1 MSIDFFF
8 FFRHNQNYRFI
19 PTTSSSISSMAGPS
33 FNNDQAIAQ
42 QHAASTSTSRPSTSK
57 MGISSSSNSHIL
69 SSSADVRHQSPK
81 EANNLSDSVSQS
93 QAQPRVV
100 ASVNMHGEISN
111 PPSPLGGRAAANTSS
126 NNAQQRPDSPQAG
139 PSGLKRHHE
148 AMSDPSSSASS
159 SSASGSGGAAEA
171 KQRRQSYDSQPG
183 PSGLQP
189 RLGGHSMSNPRQ
201 PAAGGSQPMTFMA
214 MARQLAGRS
223 SAAQPAPQ
231 RPIQQHQQA
240 LPQVAAILPRVSPAP
255 APRVAPAPAHQPPPS
270 NLNVA
275 SSSEAVPID
284 NGDSD
289 DDEYAV
295 QHLDDDSNL
304 VPPHTPADNYLI
316 SSSTGVNDSIPPT
329 PVDVHGDGDLSGEL
343 KFHIVQ
349 I

>member
-1 MSIDFFF
+1 
-8 FFRHNQNYRFI
+8 
-19 PTTSSSISSMAGPS
+19 MATS

-42 QHAASTSTSRPSTSK
+42 QHAASTSRPSTSK
-57 MGISSSSNSHIL
+57 MGISSSSNSNSHIL

-93 QAQPRVV
+93 QALPRVV

-111 PPSPLGGRAAANTSS
+111 PPSPLGGRAANTS

-159 SSASGSGGAAEA
+159 SSASGSGAAEA

-189 RLGGHSMSNPRQ
+189 RLGPMPTPRQ
-201 PAAGGSQPMTFMA
+201 PPAGGSQPMTFMA
-214 MARQLAGRS
+214 MAKALAGRS
-223 SAAQPAPQ
+223 GAAQPAPQ
-231 RPIQQHQQA
+231 RPIQQHQQV
-240 LPQVAAILPRVSPAP
+240 LPQVAPP
-255 APRVAPAPAHQPPPS
+255 PRVAPAPAHQPPPS

-289 DDEYAV
+289 DDEYAI
-295 QHLDDDSNL
+295 QHHDDDSNL

-329 PVDVHGDGDLSGEL
+329 PVDVHGDGDLSGEIL
-343 KFHIVQ
+343 RHVDFVNYVIIRAGFYKLSNHIFVQ
-349 I
+349 ILCIAFFQCLHPTLCYDPHVNII